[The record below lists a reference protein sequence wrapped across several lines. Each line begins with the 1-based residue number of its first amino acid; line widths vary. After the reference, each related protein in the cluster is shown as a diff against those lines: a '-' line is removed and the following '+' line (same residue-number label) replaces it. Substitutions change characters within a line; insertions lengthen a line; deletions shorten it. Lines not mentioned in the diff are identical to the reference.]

1 MEKFHLFPPEAS
13 STAQQVDWIYF
24 ALTALTFLICAI
36 VFLPIIF
43 FAIKYRTG
51 STADRSNPRVE
62 SILIESGWT
71 IVPLVIFI
79 GLFGWGAIVYFQI
92 ERPPRDALQVQ
103 VVGKQWMWKLQHA
116 EGKSEINELHL
127 PVGRAVT
134 LTMTS
139 QDVIHSFFVPAFRVK
154 QDVVPGRYSSE
165 WFKPS
170 KPGEYH
176 IFCAQYCGTHHSGM
190 IGRVLVMEPID
201 YEHWLSTGQSTE
213 SIVLAGERL
222 FRERGC
228 SGCHSLNSKFHAP
241 LLDGVFG
248 KPAPLEGGNIVTADE
263 RYMRDSILLPGK
275 EIARGYQN
283 IMPSYTGQL
292 SEEEIM
298 QLIAYLKS
306 IGNQNPPGE
315 SK

>member
-1 MEKFHLFPPEAS
+1 MDKFHLFPPEAS

-24 ALTALTFLICAI
+24 ALTALTLLTCAV

-43 FAIKYRTG
+43 FAIKYRRG
-51 STADRSNPRVE
+51 SAADRSNPRVE
-62 SILIESGWT
+62 SILLESGWT

-92 ERPPRDALQVQ
+92 ESPPRDALQVQ

-116 EGKSEINELHL
+116 EGRSEINELHV
-127 PVGRAVT
+127 PVGRAVS

-154 QDVVPGRYSSE
+154 QDVVPGRYTSE
-165 WFKPS
+165 WFKPTEA
-170 KPGEYH
+170 GEYH
-176 IFCAQYCGTHHSGM
+176 IFCSQYCGTQHSAM
-190 IGRVLVMEPID
+190 IGRVVVMEPVD
-201 YEHWLSTGQSTE
+201 YERWLNTGRPAE
-213 SIVLAGERL
+213 SIALTGERL

-228 SGCHSLNSKFHAP
+228 SGCHSVNSKFHAP
-241 LLDGVFG
+241 PLEGVFG
-248 KPAPLEGGNIVTADE
+248 KSSPLENGEIVPMDE
-263 RYMRDSILLPGK
+263 RYVRDSILLPGK
-275 EIARGYQN
+275 EIAKGYQN
-283 IMPSYTGQL
+283 IMPSYAGQL

-306 IGNQNPPGE
+306 IGNQNPPDE

>member
-1 MEKFHLFPPEAS
+1 MDKFHLFPPEAS

-24 ALTALTFLICAI
+24 ALTALTLLTCAV

-43 FAIKYRTG
+43 FAIKYRRG
-51 STADRSNPRVE
+51 SKANRSNPRIE
-62 SILIESGWT
+62 SLLIESGWT
-71 IVPLVIFI
+71 IVPLLIFI

-116 EGKSEINELHL
+116 EGRSEINELHV
-127 PVGRAVT
+127 PVGRAVS

-154 QDVVPGRYSSE
+154 QDVVPGRYTSE
-165 WFKPS
+165 WFKPTT
-170 KPGEYH
+170 PGEYH
-176 IFCAQYCGTHHSGM
+176 IFCSQYCGTQHSAM
-190 IGRVLVMEPID
+190 VGRVVVMEPAD
-201 YEHWLSTGQSTE
+201 YERWLNTGRTAE
-213 SIVLAGERL
+213 SIALTGERL

-228 SGCHSLNSKFHAP
+228 SGCHSVNSKFHAP
-241 LLDGVFG
+241 LLEGVFG
-248 KPAPLEGGNIVTADE
+248 KSSPLEIGKIVPMDE
-263 RYMRDSILLPGK
+263 RYVRDSILLPGK
-275 EIARGYQN
+275 EIAKGYQN
-283 IMPSYTGQL
+283 IMPSYAGQL

-306 IGNQNPPGE
+306 IGNQNPPDE